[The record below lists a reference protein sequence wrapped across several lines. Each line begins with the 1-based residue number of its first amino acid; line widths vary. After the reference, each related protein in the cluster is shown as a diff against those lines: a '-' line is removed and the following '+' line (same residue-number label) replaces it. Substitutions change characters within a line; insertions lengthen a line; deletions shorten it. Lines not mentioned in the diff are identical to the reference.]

1 MKKKKSDDRIIVT
14 GRIHEIKGDGKFIA
28 IYKNKN
34 MTEPFMIN
42 ATCGSR
48 ITKDETDSIKVS
60 DMVSM
65 VLSETNLHQGIII
78 KTPYT
83 K

>member
-28 IYKNKN
+28 TYKNKN
-34 MTEPFMIN
+34 MAEPFMIN

-48 ITKDETDSIKVS
+48 LSKEEINKIKESDSITL
-60 DMVSM
+60 
-65 VLSETNLHQGIII
+65 VLSETNLHDGVII
-78 KTPYT
+78 KTPYSG
-83 K
+83 